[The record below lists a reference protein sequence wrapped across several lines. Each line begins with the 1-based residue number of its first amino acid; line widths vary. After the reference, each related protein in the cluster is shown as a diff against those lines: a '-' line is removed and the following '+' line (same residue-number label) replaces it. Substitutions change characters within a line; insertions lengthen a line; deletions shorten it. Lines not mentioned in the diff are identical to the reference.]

1 MSGRFAEII
10 LSVCMLLAV
19 ELGGFDVEIG
29 TGGYTET
36 PPGWDQELPSG
47 ETAGGNTPE
56 SEGDT
61 PGSGGDTAE
70 PEGNLSG
77 WTGPEGNQ
85 GSQSESGGNW
95 SSQTGSGGAWS
106 GQTESGGAWSGQTG
120 SEGSG
125 SSQTGSEGAWGSQT
139 GSDGNGNIQAPPEDG
154 GSAGQQ
160 DNQESWNSAF
170 PTAAE
175 PSDASLTSVPEPS
188 PILTLSPEPA
198 SSPTPEPD
206 PTPTLTPEP
215 SSSPSPEPSPAADV
229 NESSDLSRSAV
240 RPGRLMYWKGETEAA
255 EELYLVFRFIK
266 EPEILSLRVNG
277 LEADWERKNGRIV
290 IRTCSRENR
299 NHVELAVFTEYPWTE
314 GGNRVILTGNSPA
327 AENN

>member
-1 MSGRFAEII
+1 MSRRFAEII

-36 PPGWDQELPSG
+36 SPGWEQELPSG

-77 WTGPEGNQ
+77 WTGPEGSQ
-85 GSQSESGGNW
+85 G
-95 SSQTGSGGAWS
+95 SQTGSGGAWS
-106 GQTESGGAWSGQTG
+106 
-120 SEGSG
+120 
-125 SSQTGSEGAWGSQT
+125 SQTGSGGNGNIQSGVEGGWSSQT
-139 GSDGNGNIQAPPEDG
+139 GSDGNGNIQSPPGDG
-154 GSAGQQ
+154 GGAGQQ

-188 PILTLSPEPA
+188 SILTLSPEPA

-215 SSSPSPEPSPAADV
+215 SSSPSPESSPAADV

-266 EPEILSLRVNG
+266 DPEILSLRVNG

>member
-77 WTGPEGNQ
+77 WTGPEGSQ
-85 GSQSESGGNW
+85 G
-95 SSQTGSGGAWS
+95 SQTGSGGAWS
-106 GQTESGGAWSGQTG
+106 SQAGSGGNGNIQSGVEGGWS
-120 SEGSG
+120 
-125 SSQTGSEGAWGSQT
+125 SQT
-139 GSDGNGNIQAPPEDG
+139 GSDGNGNIQSPPGDG
-154 GSAGQQ
+154 GGAGQQ

-175 PSDASLTSVPEPS
+175 SSDASLTSVPEPS

-198 SSPTPEPD
+198 SSPTPEPV

-215 SSSPSPEPSPAADV
+215 SSSPSPESSPAADV
-229 NESSDLSRSAV
+229 NESPDLSRSAV

>member
-1 MSGRFAEII
+1 MSGRFAEMI

-56 SEGDT
+56 SGDDT
-61 PGSGGDTAE
+61 PGSGGDTTE

-77 WTGPEGNQ
+77 WTGPEGSQ
-85 GSQSESGGNW
+85 G
-95 SSQTGSGGAWS
+95 SQTGSGENWN
-106 GQTESGGAWSGQTG
+106 
-120 SEGSG
+120 
-125 SSQTGSEGAWGSQT
+125 SQSGSEGAWSSQT
-139 GSDGNGNIQAPPEDG
+139 GSDGNGNIQSPPEDG
-154 GSAGQQ
+154 GGAGQQ
-160 DNQESWNSAF
+160 DNQESWESAF
-170 PTAAE
+170 STATE
-175 PSDASLTSVPEPS
+175 PSDAFLTSVPEPS

-198 SSPTPEPD
+198 SSPTPA

-215 SSSPSPEPSPAADV
+215 PVSPSPEPSPAADV

-277 LEADWERKNGRIV
+277 LEADWERENGRIV

>member
-1 MSGRFAEII
+1 MSGRFAEMI

-47 ETAGGNTPE
+47 EEAEGN
-56 SEGDT
+56 T

-85 GSQSESGGNW
+85 GSQSGSGGAW
-95 SSQTGSGGAWS
+95 SSQTGSGGNWN
-106 GQTESGGAWSGQTG
+106 
-120 SEGSG
+120 
-125 SSQTGSEGAWGSQT
+125 SQSGSEGAWSSQT
-139 GSDGNGNIQAPPEDG
+139 GSDGNGNIQSLPEDG
-154 GSAGQQ
+154 GGAGQQ
-160 DNQESWNSAF
+160 DNQESWESTF
-170 PTAAE
+170 STATE
-175 PSDASLTSVPEPS
+175 PSDASSTSAPEPS
-188 PILTLSPEPA
+188 SILTLSPEPA
-198 SSPTPEPD
+198 SSPTPA
-206 PTPTLTPEP
+206 PTLTLTPEP
-215 SSSPSPEPSPAADV
+215 PVSPSPEPSPAAEV

-240 RPGRLMYWKGETEAA
+240 RIGRLMYWKGEAEAA

-277 LEADWERKNGRIV
+277 LEADWERENGRIV

>member
-1 MSGRFAEII
+1 MSGRFAEMI

-47 ETAGGNTPE
+47 EEAGGN
-56 SEGDT
+56 T

-85 GSQSESGGNW
+85 GSQSGSGGAW
-95 SSQTGSGGAWS
+95 SSQTGSGGNGNIQS
-106 GQTESGGAWSGQTG
+106 GVEGGWN
-120 SEGSG
+120 
-125 SSQTGSEGAWGSQT
+125 SQT
-139 GSDGNGNIQAPPEDG
+139 GSDGNGNIQSPPEDG
-154 GSAGQQ
+154 GGAGQQ
-160 DNQESWNSAF
+160 DNQESWESAF
-170 PTAAE
+170 STATE
-175 PSDASLTSVPEPS
+175 PSDAFLTSVPEPS

-198 SSPTPEPD
+198 SSPTPA

-215 SSSPSPEPSPAADV
+215 PVSPSPEPSPAADV

-240 RPGRLMYWKGETEAA
+240 RPGRLMYWKGEAEAA
-255 EELYLVFRFIK
+255 EELYLDFRFKK

-277 LEADWERKNGRIV
+277 LEADWEKENGRIV

>member
-1 MSGRFAEII
+1 MSGRFAEMI

-47 ETAGGNTPE
+47 ETAGENTSGWGGDTPE
-56 SEGDT
+56 S
-61 PGSGGDTAE
+61 GGDRAE

-77 WTGPEGNQ
+77 WIGPEGNQ
-85 GSQSESGGNW
+85 GSQTGSGENW
-95 SSQTGSGGAWS
+95 NSQSGSGGAWR
-106 GQTESGGAWSGQTG
+106 
-120 SEGSG
+120 
-125 SSQTGSEGAWGSQT
+125 SQT
-139 GSDGNGNIQAPPEDG
+139 GSDGNGNIQSPPEDG
-154 GSAGQQ
+154 GGAGQQ
-160 DNQESWNSAF
+160 DNQESWESAF
-170 PTAAE
+170 STATE
-175 PSDASLTSVPEPS
+175 PSDAFLTSVPEPS

-198 SSPTPEPD
+198 SSPTPA

-215 SSSPSPEPSPAADV
+215 PVSPSPEPSPAADV

-240 RPGRLMYWKGETEAA
+240 RIGRLMYWKGEAEAA

-277 LEADWERKNGRIV
+277 LEADWERENGRIV

>member
-1 MSGRFAEII
+1 MSGRFAEMI

-56 SEGDT
+56 SGDDT
-61 PGSGGDTAE
+61 PGSGGDTTE

-77 WTGPEGNQ
+77 WTGPEGSQ
-85 GSQSESGGNW
+85 G
-95 SSQTGSGGAWS
+95 SQTGSGGAWS
-106 GQTESGGAWSGQTG
+106 
-120 SEGSG
+120 
-125 SSQTGSEGAWGSQT
+125 SQTGSGGNGNIQSGVEGGWNSQT
-139 GSDGNGNIQAPPEDG
+139 GSDGNGNIQSPPEDG
-154 GSAGQQ
+154 GGAGQQ

-175 PSDASLTSVPEPS
+175 PSDAFLTSVPEPS

-198 SSPTPEPD
+198 SSPTPA

-215 SSSPSPEPSPAADV
+215 PVSPSPEPSPAADV

-277 LEADWERKNGRIV
+277 LEADWERENGRIV

>member
-1 MSGRFAEII
+1 MSGRFAEMI

-36 PPGWDQELPSG
+36 PPGWDQELSSG
-47 ETAGGNTPE
+47 ETAGGDTPGRG
-56 SEGDT
+56 GDT
-61 PGSGGDTAE
+61 PESGGDTAE
-70 PEGNLSG
+70 SEGNLSG
-77 WTGPEGNQ
+77 WTGAEGNQ
-85 GSQSESGGNW
+85 GTQSGLEGAWG
-95 SSQTGSGGAWS
+95 SQTGSGGN
-106 GQTESGGAWSGQTG
+106 
-120 SEGSG
+120 G
-125 SSQTGSEGAWGSQT
+125 SSQTGSEGAWSGQT
-139 GSDGNGNIQAPPEDG
+139 GSDGNGNIQSLPEDG
-154 GSAGQQ
+154 NGAGQQ
-160 DNQESWNSAF
+160 DNQESWESAF
-170 PTAAE
+170 PTATE
-175 PSDASLTSVPEPS
+175 PSDASLASAPEPS

-198 SSPTPEPD
+198 SSPTPA

-215 SSSPSPEPSPAADV
+215 PVSPSPEPSPAADV

-240 RPGRLMYWKGETEAA
+240 RIGRLMYWKGEAEAA

-277 LEADWERKNGRIV
+277 LEADWERENGRIV

>member
-29 TGGYTET
+29 TGGYMET
-36 PPGWDQELPSG
+36 PPGWEQELPSG

-85 GSQSESGGNW
+85 GSQSGSGGAW
-95 SSQTGSGGAWS
+95 SSQTGSGENGNIQSGVEGAWS
-106 GQTESGGAWSGQTG
+106 
-120 SEGSG
+120 
-125 SSQTGSEGAWGSQT
+125 SQT

-160 DNQESWNSAF
+160 DNQESWESAF
-170 PTAAE
+170 STATE

-198 SSPTPEPD
+198 SSPMPD
-206 PTPTLTPEP
+206 PTPTLMPEP
-215 SSSPSPEPSPAADV
+215 SSSPSPESSPAADV

>member
-1 MSGRFAEII
+1 MSGRFAEMI

-77 WTGPEGNQ
+77 WTGPEGSQ
-85 GSQSESGGNW
+85 G
-95 SSQTGSGGAWS
+95 SQTGSGGAWS
-106 GQTESGGAWSGQTG
+106 
-120 SEGSG
+120 
-125 SSQTGSEGAWGSQT
+125 SQTGSGENGNIQSGVEGGWNSQT
-139 GSDGNGNIQAPPEDG
+139 GSDGNGNIQSPPEDG
-154 GSAGQQ
+154 GGAGQQ

-175 PSDASLTSVPEPS
+175 SSDASLTSVPEPS

-215 SSSPSPEPSPAADV
+215 SSSPSPESSPAADV
-229 NESSDLSRSAV
+229 NESPDLSRSAV

>member
-1 MSGRFAEII
+1 
-10 LSVCMLLAV
+10 MLLAV

-36 PPGWDQELPSG
+36 PPGWDQELSSG

-85 GSQSESGGNW
+85 GSQSGSGGAW
-95 SSQTGSGGAWS
+95 SSQTGSGENWN
-106 GQTESGGAWSGQTG
+106 
-120 SEGSG
+120 
-125 SSQTGSEGAWGSQT
+125 SQSGSEGAWSSQT

-175 PSDASLTSVPEPS
+175 SSDASLTSVPEPS

-198 SSPTPEPD
+198 SSPTPD

-215 SSSPSPEPSPAADV
+215 SRSPSPESSSAADV

>member
-56 SEGDT
+56 SGDDT

-77 WTGPEGNQ
+77 WTGPEGSQ
-85 GSQSESGGNW
+85 G
-95 SSQTGSGGAWS
+95 SQTGSGGAWS
-106 GQTESGGAWSGQTG
+106 
-120 SEGSG
+120 
-125 SSQTGSEGAWGSQT
+125 SQTGSGENGNIQSGVEGGWNSQT
-139 GSDGNGNIQAPPEDG
+139 GSDGNGNIQSPPEDG
-154 GSAGQQ
+154 GGAGQQ

-188 PILTLSPEPA
+188 SILTLSPEPA

-206 PTPTLTPEP
+206 PTPTLTPES

>member
-1 MSGRFAEII
+1 MSGRFAEMI

-47 ETAGGNTPE
+47 ETAGENTSGWGGDTPE
-56 SEGDT
+56 S
-61 PGSGGDTAE
+61 GGDRAE

-77 WTGPEGNQ
+77 WIGPEGNQ
-85 GSQSESGGNW
+85 G
-95 SSQTGSGGAWS
+95 SQTGSGGAWS
-106 GQTESGGAWSGQTG
+106 
-120 SEGSG
+120 
-125 SSQTGSEGAWGSQT
+125 SQTGSGGNGNIQSGVEGGWNSQT
-139 GSDGNGNIQAPPEDG
+139 GSDGNGNIQSPPEDG
-154 GSAGQQ
+154 GGAGQQ
-160 DNQESWNSAF
+160 DNQESWESAF
-170 PTAAE
+170 STATE
-175 PSDASLTSVPEPS
+175 PSDAFLTSVPEPS

-198 SSPTPEPD
+198 SSPTPA

-215 SSSPSPEPSPAADV
+215 PVSPSPEPSPAADV

-277 LEADWERKNGRIV
+277 LEADWERENGRIV

>member
-36 PPGWDQELPSG
+36 PPGWDQELLSG

-56 SEGDT
+56 SGDDT

-70 PEGNLSG
+70 PEGKLSG
-77 WTGPEGNQ
+77 WTGPEGSQ
-85 GSQSESGGNW
+85 G
-95 SSQTGSGGAWS
+95 SQTGSGGAWS
-106 GQTESGGAWSGQTG
+106 SQAGSGGNGNIQSGVEGGWS
-120 SEGSG
+120 
-125 SSQTGSEGAWGSQT
+125 SQT
-139 GSDGNGNIQAPPEDG
+139 GSDGNGNIQSPPGDG
-154 GSAGQQ
+154 GGAGQQ

-175 PSDASLTSVPEPS
+175 SSDASLTSVPEPS

-198 SSPTPEPD
+198 SSPTPEPV

-215 SSSPSPEPSPAADV
+215 SSSPSPESSPAADV
-229 NESSDLSRSAV
+229 NESPDLSRSAV

>member
-1 MSGRFAEII
+1 MSGRFAEMI

-47 ETAGGNTPE
+47 ETAGENTSGWGGDTPE
-56 SEGDT
+56 S
-61 PGSGGDTAE
+61 GGDRAE

-77 WTGPEGNQ
+77 WIGPEGNQ
-85 GSQSESGGNW
+85 GSQTGSGENW
-95 SSQTGSGGAWS
+95 NSQSGSGGAWR
-106 GQTESGGAWSGQTG
+106 
-120 SEGSG
+120 
-125 SSQTGSEGAWGSQT
+125 SQT
-139 GSDGNGNIQAPPEDG
+139 GSDGNGNIQSPPEDG
-154 GSAGQQ
+154 GGAGQQ
-160 DNQESWNSAF
+160 DNQESWESAF
-170 PTAAE
+170 STATE
-175 PSDASLTSVPEPS
+175 PSDAFLTSVPEPS

-198 SSPTPEPD
+198 SSPTPA

-215 SSSPSPEPSPAADV
+215 PVSPSPEPSPAADV

-277 LEADWERKNGRIV
+277 LEADWERENGRIV

>member
-1 MSGRFAEII
+1 MSRRFAEII

-47 ETAGGNTPE
+47 EEA
-56 SEGDT
+56 EGDT

-85 GSQSESGGNW
+85 GSQSGSGGAW
-95 SSQTGSGGAWS
+95 SSQTGSGENWN
-106 GQTESGGAWSGQTG
+106 
-120 SEGSG
+120 
-125 SSQTGSEGAWGSQT
+125 SQSGSEGAWSSQT
-139 GSDGNGNIQAPPEDG
+139 GSDGNGNIQTPPEDG

-206 PTPTLTPEP
+206 PTPTLTPES

>member
-1 MSGRFAEII
+1 MSGRFAEMI

-47 ETAGGNTPE
+47 ETAGENTSGWGGDTPE
-56 SEGDT
+56 S
-61 PGSGGDTAE
+61 GGDRAE

-85 GSQSESGGNW
+85 GSQTGSGENW
-95 SSQTGSGGAWS
+95 NSQSGSGGAWR
-106 GQTESGGAWSGQTG
+106 
-120 SEGSG
+120 
-125 SSQTGSEGAWGSQT
+125 SQT
-139 GSDGNGNIQAPPEDG
+139 GSDGNGNIQSPPEDG
-154 GSAGQQ
+154 GGAGQQ
-160 DNQESWNSAF
+160 DNQESWESAF
-170 PTAAE
+170 STATE
-175 PSDASLTSVPEPS
+175 PSDAFLTSVPEPS

-198 SSPTPEPD
+198 SSPTPA

-215 SSSPSPEPSPAADV
+215 PVSPSPEPSPAADV

-277 LEADWERKNGRIV
+277 LEADWERENGRIV

>member
-1 MSGRFAEII
+1 MSGRFVEMI

-36 PPGWDQELPSG
+36 PPGWDQELSSG
-47 ETAGGNTPE
+47 ETAGGDTPGRGGDTPE
-56 SEGDT
+56 S
-61 PGSGGDTAE
+61 GGDIVE
-70 PEGNLSG
+70 SEGNLSG
-77 WTGPEGNQ
+77 WTGAEGNQ
-85 GSQSESGGNW
+85 GTQSGL
-95 SSQTGSGGAWS
+95 
-106 GQTESGGAWSGQTG
+106 
-120 SEGSG
+120 
-125 SSQTGSEGAWGSQT
+125 EGAWGSQT
-139 GSDGNGNIQAPPEDG
+139 GSGGNGNIQSLPEDG
-154 GSAGQQ
+154 NGAGQQ
-160 DNQESWNSAF
+160 DNQESWESAF
-170 PTAAE
+170 PTATE
-175 PSDASLTSVPEPS
+175 PSDASLASAPEPS

-198 SSPTPEPD
+198 SSPTPA

-215 SSSPSPEPSPAADV
+215 PVSPSPEPSPAADV

-240 RPGRLMYWKGETEAA
+240 RIGRLMYWKGEAEAA

-277 LEADWERKNGRIV
+277 LEADWERENGRIV

>member
-1 MSGRFAEII
+1 MSRRFAEII

-77 WTGPEGNQ
+77 WTGPEGSQ
-85 GSQSESGGNW
+85 G
-95 SSQTGSGGAWS
+95 SQTGSGGAWS
-106 GQTESGGAWSGQTG
+106 
-120 SEGSG
+120 
-125 SSQTGSEGAWGSQT
+125 SQTGSGGNGNIQSGVEGGWSSQT
-139 GSDGNGNIQAPPEDG
+139 GSDGNGNIQSPPGDG
-154 GSAGQQ
+154 GGAGQQ

-175 PSDASLTSVPEPS
+175 SSDASLTSVPEPS

-215 SSSPSPEPSPAADV
+215 SSSPSPESSPAADV

-266 EPEILSLRVNG
+266 DPEILSLRVNG

>member
-1 MSGRFAEII
+1 MSGRFAEMI

-29 TGGYTET
+29 TGGYTEA

-47 ETAGGNTPE
+47 ETAGENTSGWGGDTPE
-56 SEGDT
+56 S
-61 PGSGGDTAE
+61 GGDRAE

-77 WTGPEGNQ
+77 WIGPEGNQ
-85 GSQSESGGNW
+85 GSQTGSGENW
-95 SSQTGSGGAWS
+95 NSQSGSGGAWR
-106 GQTESGGAWSGQTG
+106 
-120 SEGSG
+120 
-125 SSQTGSEGAWGSQT
+125 SQT
-139 GSDGNGNIQAPPEDG
+139 GSDGNGNIQSPPEDG
-154 GSAGQQ
+154 GGAGQQ
-160 DNQESWNSAF
+160 DNQESWESAF
-170 PTAAE
+170 STATE
-175 PSDASLTSVPEPS
+175 PSDAFLTSVPEPS

-198 SSPTPEPD
+198 SSPTPA

-215 SSSPSPEPSPAADV
+215 PVSPSPEPSPAADV

-277 LEADWERKNGRIV
+277 LEADWERENGRIV

>member
-1 MSGRFAEII
+1 MSGRFAEMI

-36 PPGWDQELPSG
+36 PPGWDQELSSG
-47 ETAGGNTPE
+47 ETAGGDTPGRG
-56 SEGDT
+56 GDT
-61 PGSGGDTAE
+61 PESGGDTAE
-70 PEGNLSG
+70 SEGNLSG
-77 WTGPEGNQ
+77 WTGAEGKQ
-85 GSQSESGGNW
+85 GTQSGLEGAWG
-95 SSQTGSGGAWS
+95 SQTGSGGN
-106 GQTESGGAWSGQTG
+106 
-120 SEGSG
+120 GSG
-125 SSQTGSEGAWGSQT
+125 QT
-139 GSDGNGNIQAPPEDG
+139 GSDGNGNIQSLPEDG
-154 GSAGQQ
+154 NGAGQQ
-160 DNQESWNSAF
+160 DNQESWESAF
-170 PTAAE
+170 PTATE
-175 PSDASLTSVPEPS
+175 PSDASLASAPEPS

-198 SSPTPEPD
+198 SSPTPA

-215 SSSPSPEPSPAADV
+215 PVSPSPEPSPAADV

-240 RPGRLMYWKGETEAA
+240 RIGRLMYWKGEAEAA

-277 LEADWERKNGRIV
+277 LEADWERENGRIV

>member
-1 MSGRFAEII
+1 
-10 LSVCMLLAV
+10 
-19 ELGGFDVEIG
+19 
-29 TGGYTET
+29 
-36 PPGWDQELPSG
+36 
-47 ETAGGNTPE
+47 
-56 SEGDT
+56 
-61 PGSGGDTAE
+61 
-70 PEGNLSG
+70 
-77 WTGPEGNQ
+77 
-85 GSQSESGGNW
+85 
-95 SSQTGSGGAWS
+95 
-106 GQTESGGAWSGQTG
+106 
-120 SEGSG
+120 
-125 SSQTGSEGAWGSQT
+125 
-139 GSDGNGNIQAPPEDG
+139 DGNGNIQTPPEDG

-206 PTPTLTPEP
+206 PTPTLTPES

-277 LEADWERKNGRIV
+277 LEADWERENGRIV

>member
-1 MSGRFAEII
+1 MSGRFAEMI

-47 ETAGGNTPE
+47 ETAGENTSGWGGDTPE
-56 SEGDT
+56 S
-61 PGSGGDTAE
+61 GGDRAE

-77 WTGPEGNQ
+77 WIGPEGNQ
-85 GSQSESGGNW
+85 GSQTGSGENW
-95 SSQTGSGGAWS
+95 NSQSGSGGAWR
-106 GQTESGGAWSGQTG
+106 
-120 SEGSG
+120 
-125 SSQTGSEGAWGSQT
+125 SQT
-139 GSDGNGNIQAPPEDG
+139 GSDGNGNIQSPPEDG
-154 GSAGQQ
+154 GGAGQQ
-160 DNQESWNSAF
+160 DNQESWESAF
-170 PTAAE
+170 STATE
-175 PSDASLTSVPEPS
+175 PSDAFLTSVPEPS

-198 SSPTPEPD
+198 SSPTPA

-215 SSSPSPEPSPAADV
+215 PVSPSPEPSPAADV

-240 RPGRLMYWKGETEAA
+240 RPGSLMYWKGETEAA

-277 LEADWERKNGRIV
+277 LEADWERENGRIV

>member
-1 MSGRFAEII
+1 
-10 LSVCMLLAV
+10 MLLAV

-47 ETAGGNTPE
+47 EEA
-56 SEGDT
+56 EGDT

-85 GSQSESGGNW
+85 GSQSGSGGAW
-95 SSQTGSGGAWS
+95 SSQTGSGENWN
-106 GQTESGGAWSGQTG
+106 
-120 SEGSG
+120 
-125 SSQTGSEGAWGSQT
+125 SQSGSEGAWSNQT

>member
-1 MSGRFAEII
+1 MSGRFAEMI

-47 ETAGGNTPE
+47 ETAGENT
-56 SEGDT
+56 SGWEGDT
-61 PGSGGDTAE
+61 PESGGDRAE

-77 WTGPEGNQ
+77 WIGPEGNQ
-85 GSQSESGGNW
+85 G
-95 SSQTGSGGAWS
+95 SQTGSGGAWS
-106 GQTESGGAWSGQTG
+106 
-120 SEGSG
+120 
-125 SSQTGSEGAWGSQT
+125 SQT
-139 GSDGNGNIQAPPEDG
+139 GSDGNGNIQSPPEDG
-154 GSAGQQ
+154 GGAGQQ
-160 DNQESWNSAF
+160 DNQESWESAF
-170 PTAAE
+170 STATE
-175 PSDASLTSVPEPS
+175 PSDAFLTSVPEPS

-198 SSPTPEPD
+198 SSPTPA

-215 SSSPSPEPSPAADV
+215 PVSPSPEPSPAADV

-277 LEADWERKNGRIV
+277 LEADCERENGRIV

>member
-1 MSGRFAEII
+1 
-10 LSVCMLLAV
+10 MLLAV

-47 ETAGGNTPE
+47 EEA
-56 SEGDT
+56 EGDT

-85 GSQSESGGNW
+85 GSQSGSGGAW
-95 SSQTGSGGAWS
+95 SSQTGSGENWN
-106 GQTESGGAWSGQTG
+106 
-120 SEGSG
+120 
-125 SSQTGSEGAWGSQT
+125 SQSGSEGAWSNQT

-154 GSAGQQ
+154 GGAGQQ

-206 PTPTLTPEP
+206 PTPTLTPES

>member
-1 MSGRFAEII
+1 MSGRFAEMI

-29 TGGYTET
+29 TGGYTEA

-47 ETAGGNTPE
+47 ETAGENTSGWGGDTPE
-56 SEGDT
+56 S
-61 PGSGGDTAE
+61 GGDRAE

-77 WTGPEGNQ
+77 WIGPEGNQ
-85 GSQSESGGNW
+85 GSQTGSGENW
-95 SSQTGSGGAWS
+95 NSQSGSGGAWR
-106 GQTESGGAWSGQTG
+106 
-120 SEGSG
+120 
-125 SSQTGSEGAWGSQT
+125 SQT
-139 GSDGNGNIQAPPEDG
+139 GSDGNGNIQSPPEDG
-154 GSAGQQ
+154 GGAGQQ
-160 DNQESWNSAF
+160 DNQESWESAF
-170 PTAAE
+170 STATE
-175 PSDASLTSVPEPS
+175 PSDAFLTSVPEPS

-198 SSPTPEPD
+198 SSPMPA

-215 SSSPSPEPSPAADV
+215 PVSPSPEPSPAADV

-277 LEADWERKNGRIV
+277 LEADWERENGRIV

>member
-1 MSGRFAEII
+1 MSGRFAEMI

-29 TGGYTET
+29 TGGYTEA

-47 ETAGGNTPE
+47 ETAGENTSGWGGDTPE
-56 SEGDT
+56 S
-61 PGSGGDTAE
+61 GGDRAE

-77 WTGPEGNQ
+77 WIGPEGNQ
-85 GSQSESGGNW
+85 GSQTGSGENW
-95 SSQTGSGGAWS
+95 NSQSGSGGAWR
-106 GQTESGGAWSGQTG
+106 
-120 SEGSG
+120 
-125 SSQTGSEGAWGSQT
+125 SQT
-139 GSDGNGNIQAPPEDG
+139 GSDGNGNIQSPPEDG
-154 GSAGQQ
+154 GGAGQQ
-160 DNQESWNSAF
+160 DNQESWETAF
-170 PTAAE
+170 STATE
-175 PSDASLTSVPEPS
+175 PSDAFLTSVPEPS

-198 SSPTPEPD
+198 SSPTPA

-215 SSSPSPEPSPAADV
+215 PVSPSPEPSPAADV

-277 LEADWERKNGRIV
+277 LEADWERENGRIV

>member
-1 MSGRFAEII
+1 MSGRFAEMI

-56 SEGDT
+56 SGDDT
-61 PGSGGDTAE
+61 PGSGGDTTE

-77 WTGPEGNQ
+77 WTGPEGSQ
-85 GSQSESGGNW
+85 G
-95 SSQTGSGGAWS
+95 SQTGSGENWN
-106 GQTESGGAWSGQTG
+106 
-120 SEGSG
+120 
-125 SSQTGSEGAWGSQT
+125 SQSGSEGAWRSQT
-139 GSDGNGNIQAPPEDG
+139 GSDGNGNIQSPPEDG
-154 GSAGQQ
+154 GGAGQQ
-160 DNQESWNSAF
+160 DNQESWESAF
-170 PTAAE
+170 STATE
-175 PSDASLTSVPEPS
+175 PSDAFLTSVPEPS

-198 SSPTPEPD
+198 SSPTPA

-215 SSSPSPEPSPAADV
+215 PVSPSPEPSPAADV

-277 LEADWERKNGRIV
+277 LEADWERENGRIV

>member
-1 MSGRFAEII
+1 MSGRFAEMI

-36 PPGWDQELPSG
+36 PPGWDQELSSG
-47 ETAGGNTPE
+47 ETAGGDTPGRGGDTPE
-56 SEGDT
+56 S
-61 PGSGGDTAE
+61 GGDIVE
-70 PEGNLSG
+70 SEGNLSG
-77 WTGPEGNQ
+77 WTGAEGNQ
-85 GSQSESGGNW
+85 GTQSGLEGAWG
-95 SSQTGSGGAWS
+95 SQTGSGGN
-106 GQTESGGAWSGQTG
+106 
-120 SEGSG
+120 G
-125 SSQTGSEGAWGSQT
+125 SSQTGSEGAWSGQT
-139 GSDGNGNIQAPPEDG
+139 GSDGNGNIQSLPEDG
-154 GSAGQQ
+154 NGAGQQ
-160 DNQESWNSAF
+160 DNQESWESAF
-170 PTAAE
+170 PTATE
-175 PSDASLTSVPEPS
+175 PSDASLASAPEPS

-198 SSPTPEPD
+198 SSPTPA

-215 SSSPSPEPSPAADV
+215 PVSPSPEPSPAADV

-240 RPGRLMYWKGETEAA
+240 RIGRLMYWKGEAEAA

-277 LEADWERKNGRIV
+277 LEADWERENGRIV

>member
-1 MSGRFAEII
+1 
-10 LSVCMLLAV
+10 MLLAV

-77 WTGPEGNQ
+77 WIGPEGNQ

-95 SSQTGSGGAWS
+95 S
-106 GQTESGGAWSGQTG
+106 
-120 SEGSG
+120 
-125 SSQTGSEGAWGSQT
+125 SQT

-215 SSSPSPEPSPAADV
+215 SSSPSPESSPAADV

-266 EPEILSLRVNG
+266 DPEILSLRVNG

>member
-47 ETAGGNTPE
+47 EEA
-56 SEGDT
+56 EGDT

-85 GSQSESGGNW
+85 GSQSGSGGAW
-95 SSQTGSGGAWS
+95 SSQTGSGENWN
-106 GQTESGGAWSGQTG
+106 
-120 SEGSG
+120 
-125 SSQTGSEGAWGSQT
+125 SQSGSEGAWSSQT
-139 GSDGNGNIQAPPEDG
+139 GSDGNGNIQTPPEDG

-206 PTPTLTPEP
+206 PTPTLTPES

>member
-1 MSGRFAEII
+1 
-10 LSVCMLLAV
+10 MLLAV

-77 WTGPEGNQ
+77 WTGPEGSQ
-85 GSQSESGGNW
+85 G
-95 SSQTGSGGAWS
+95 SQTGSGGAWS
-106 GQTESGGAWSGQTG
+106 
-120 SEGSG
+120 
-125 SSQTGSEGAWGSQT
+125 SQTGSGENGNIQSGVEGGWNSQT
-139 GSDGNGNIQAPPEDG
+139 GSDGNGNIQSPPEDG
-154 GSAGQQ
+154 GGAGQQ

-175 PSDASLTSVPEPS
+175 SSDASLTSVPEPS

-198 SSPTPEPD
+198 SSPTPEPV

-215 SSSPSPEPSPAADV
+215 SSSPSPESSPAADV

>member
-1 MSGRFAEII
+1 MSGRFAEMI

-56 SEGDT
+56 SGDDT
-61 PGSGGDTAE
+61 PGSGGDTTE

-77 WTGPEGNQ
+77 WTGPEGSQ
-85 GSQSESGGNW
+85 G
-95 SSQTGSGGAWS
+95 SQTGSGGNWNSQS
-106 GQTESGGAWSGQTG
+106 GSGGAWR
-120 SEGSG
+120 
-125 SSQTGSEGAWGSQT
+125 SQT
-139 GSDGNGNIQAPPEDG
+139 GSDGNGNIQSPPEDG
-154 GSAGQQ
+154 GGAGQQ
-160 DNQESWNSAF
+160 DNQESWESAF
-170 PTAAE
+170 STATE
-175 PSDASLTSVPEPS
+175 PSDAFLTSVPEPS

-198 SSPTPEPD
+198 SSPTPA

-215 SSSPSPEPSPAADV
+215 PVSPSPEPSPAADV

-277 LEADWERKNGRIV
+277 LEADWERENGRIV

>member
-85 GSQSESGGNW
+85 GSQSGSGGAW
-95 SSQTGSGGAWS
+95 SSQTGSGENWN
-106 GQTESGGAWSGQTG
+106 
-120 SEGSG
+120 
-125 SSQTGSEGAWGSQT
+125 SQSGSEGAWSSQT

-215 SSSPSPEPSPAADV
+215 SSSPSPESSPAADV